1 MLSHSQ
7 SNLHSGGRGERCVP
21 GLAEPRARAT
31 WPRLSLS
38 RRPSLPSGRRLDSTR
53 GGSRKG
59 GRRPVLSRLGS
70 HVSHIRPWPPAGLPA
85 ARPGLRCPRRPR
97 RAPAALEDSVACPLA
112 GSLSD
117 RSLYCP
123 FCSFTRV
130 KCCPDPEPEAP
141 PHLFWVLQIVPESM
155 KSKLWV
161 RSNLKNKQ
169 TKNQKIWKSL
179 KSLPHFVP
187 TTEAEREPSSPY
199 PPRPLSLN

>member
-1 MLSHSQ
+1 MLS
-7 SNLHSGGRGERCVP
+7 G
-21 GLAEPRARAT
+21 
-31 WPRLSLS
+31 
-38 RRPSLPSGRRLDSTR
+38 
-53 GGSRKG
+53 
-59 GRRPVLSRLGS
+59 LGS
-70 HVSHIRPWPPAGLPA
+70 HVSHTRPWPPAGLPA

-97 RAPAALEDSVACPLA
+97 RAPAALEDSVTCPLA

-169 TKNQKIWKSL
+169 TKKNRKTWKSL

-199 PPRPLSLN
+199 PPSPLSLN